1 MLPAQES
8 VGDFTLI
15 EDNWQNISDFE
26 RLSDILTSAQ
36 EREERQQEA
45 ATVGCSCHMSPA
57 AACKYDEPQ
66 YTGHSNLRPY

>member
-26 RLSDILTSAQ
+26 RFSDICLG
-36 EREERQQEA
+36 EERQQEA
-45 ATVGCSCHMSPA
+45 ASVGCSCHMSPA
-57 AACKYDEPQ
+57 DCKYDEPQ

>member
-15 EDNWQNISDFE
+15 EDNLQNISDFE
-26 RLSDILTSAQ
+26 RFCDICPGEGGETAGGSSS
-36 EREERQQEA
+36 
-45 ATVGCSCHMSPA
+45 VGCSCHMSPA